1 MTAALDVDLM
11 RTFAAI
17 ADAGSFTRA
26 AERVGRTQAAVS
38 LQMKRL
44 EALAGCA
51 LFLRSQGAS
60 PLLTSKGLY
69 LLERARELVAL
80 NDDIVLCLKGPALP
94 AVGVND
100 RSRRFSASILVR
112 PFGNMSGDPA
122 QDYLAQGISAAT
134 LGALSRMRWLRV
146 IADDGGANTR
156 GVRYALAGAVARE
169 GGRMRLNA
177 RVIDVES
184 GSHLW
189 TEAFDAPAD
198 DVFAVQDRIADRI
211 AGLLEPELMQS
222 EIFRAR
228 RKTPA
233 TVDAYDLY
241 LQAFPLVAAH
251 TAAKAKAALPLL
263 EKALALDP
271 DYAAAHALLAWAHE
285 LCFARAGLEEA
296 HRRAAIAHGRV
307 AVEEETDDPT
317 ALAVGGFVLAFLA
330 VDRDIALAAIGRA
343 AELNPASATV
353 AYLGAQ
359 ANAISCRA
367 DAAGAYAAR
376 ALSLSPCH
384 PLAFEAHLGLGV
396 RAEIEERWED
406 AAACTAR
413 AIQVKPGFGSS
424 HLVHA
429 IALALGGRTD
439 AAGSAIRRG
448 LELEPDFRSR
458 MFEEFQFPPEILD
471 MTLEGCRRLGLP
483 A

>member
-1 MTAALDVDLM
+1 MSPALDVDLL

-17 ADAGSFTRA
+17 AETGSFTRA
-26 AERVGRTQAAVS
+26 AARVGRTQAAVS
-38 LQMKRL
+38 LQMQKL
-44 EALAGCA
+44 EAVSGCV
-51 LFLRSQGAS
+51 LFERSRGG
-60 PLLTSKGLY
+60 PPVLTGKGGY
-69 LLERARELVAL
+69 LLDRARDLVAL
-80 NDDIVLCLKGPALP
+80 NDDIVLSLKAPLAPTVAEGAMRRPLTSILA
-94 AVGVND
+94 
-100 RSRRFSASILVR
+100 RRFS
-112 PFGNMSGDPA
+112 NMSGDPA
-122 QDYLAQGISAAT
+122 QDYLAQGLHAAT

-146 IADDGGANTR
+146 IADDSGTGTGGA
-156 GVRYALAGAVARE
+156 RYALAGAVARDA
-169 GGRMRLNA
+169 GRVRLKA
-177 RVIDVES
+177 RLVDMET

-189 TEAFDAPAD
+189 AETFDAPAD
-198 DVFAVQDRIADRI
+198 DVFALQDRIAERV
-211 AGLLEPELMQS
+211 AGLLEPELMRS

-233 TVDAYDLY
+233 TGDAYDLY
-241 LQAFPLVAAH
+241 LQAFPLVVAH

-263 EKALALDP
+263 GKALALDP
-271 DYAAAHALLAWAHE
+271 NYAAAHALLAWAHE
-285 LCFARAGLEEA
+285 LCFARAGFEEA

-307 AVEEETDDPT
+307 AIEEETEDPT

-330 VDRDIALAAIGRA
+330 VDRDIALAAIARA

-384 PLAFEAHLGLGV
+384 PLAFEAHLALGV
-396 RAEIEERWED
+396 RAEIEERWDD

-429 IALALGGRTD
+429 IALALGGRSD
-439 AAGSAIRRG
+439 VAGSAIRRG

-471 MTLEGCRRLGLP
+471 KTLDGCRRLGLP

>member
-80 NDDIVLCLKGPALP
+80 NDDIVLCLKGPAP

-100 RSRRFSASILVR
+100 RSRRFAASILVR

-122 QDYLAQGISAAT
+122 QDYLARGISAAT

-285 LCFARAGLEEA
+285 FCFARAGFEEA

-317 ALAVGGFVLAFLA
+317 ALAVDGFMLGFLA
-330 VDRDIALAAIGRA
+330 VDRDIALAAIACGGTQSRLRHRGLSRCASQRHLVPGRCGGR
-343 AELNPASATV
+343 LC
-353 AYLGAQ
+353 G
-359 ANAISCRA
+359 
-367 DAAGAYAAR
+367 AR
-376 ALSLSPCH
+376 A
-384 PLAFEAHLGLGV
+384 
-396 RAEIEERWED
+396 
-406 AAACTAR
+406 
-413 AIQVKPGFGSS
+413 
-424 HLVHA
+424 
-429 IALALGGRTD
+429 
-439 AAGSAIRRG
+439 
-448 LELEPDFRSR
+448 
-458 MFEEFQFPPEILD
+458 
-471 MTLEGCRRLGLP
+471 
-483 A
+483 